1 MNQNVDHRWLWHL
14 AALFIIIAGLRA
26 AAQILAPFLLSLF
39 IAILLWPVVSWL
51 HRHRVPAWL
60 AIALADVGLVV
71 VMVLAALFIGKSIDN
86 FLSNLPFYQSR
97 LQASMAGLLE
107 WLTAQGVE
115 VSRDRLNEFFNAARL
130 VQWAGMLLNALTA
143 AFANGALILFYVT
156 FMFLEAFL
164 LPHKLQAIFGDTK
177 LAARFEAFFAN
188 LRRYLHLKNLISL
201 ATGIAAAFWLTL
213 LEVDYPILW
222 GAVAYVLN
230 FIPNIGSFVA
240 AMPAILLAL
249 VQHGAW
255 SAIYTA
261 LGYLVINTAIG
272 GFIDPRV
279 VGKGLGISTLAVLLS
294 LIFWGWVLGPVG
306 MFLSVPITV
315 IFKMFLEDNPNT
327 RWIAI
332 LLGANNPLESLDQA
346 NNFSPMLNTKEGH
359 ENKR

>member
-1 MNQNVDHRWLWHL
+1 MIRRTIDHRWLINL
-14 AALFIIIAGLRA
+14 AALFVIVAGLRA

-39 IAILLWPVVSWL
+39 IAILLWPLVAWL
-51 HRHRVPAWL
+51 YRHRVPAWL

-71 VMVLAALFIGKSIDN
+71 LMVLTALFIGKSIDN
-86 FLSNLPFYQSR
+86 FLGNLPFYQSR
-97 LQASMAGLLE
+97 LQANMAGLLE
-107 WLTAQGVE
+107 WLTEQGIE
-115 VSRDRLNEFFNAARL
+115 VSRERLAEFFNAARL
-130 VQWAGMLLNALTA
+130 VQWAGVLLNTLTA
-143 AFANGALILFYVT
+143 AFANGAMILFYVT

-164 LPHKLQAIFGDTK
+164 LPDKLQAIFGDTK
-177 LAARFEAFFAN
+177 LAVRFEAFFAN

-201 ATGIAAAFWLTL
+201 ATGLAVAFWLTL

-240 AMPAILLAL
+240 ALPAILLAL
-249 VQHGAW
+249 VQYEAW
-255 SAIYTA
+255 NALYTA
-261 LGYLVINTAIG
+261 LGYLVINTVIG
-272 GFIDPRV
+272 GFIDPRI

-315 IFKMFLEDNPNT
+315 IFKMFLEDNPHT

-332 LLGANNPLESLDQA
+332 LLGTGKEGTRDQA
-346 NNFSPMLNTKEGH
+346 
-359 ENKR
+359 